1 MLVRIIKKRGYNLT
15 VGLGVEIDAEPIV
28 ALFAG
33 WFGDEWVVELC
44 EELPAAAEVAFLD
57 FGAGL
62 GVPLPHQEREPFFS
76 DGMAQHRKPGEV
88 VPFVFL
94 GDVVFFER
102 VCGQVGEFHKIFA
115 AIGIVIHRR
124 FCGKYTDFS
133 PQKELFLSISKKKI
147 RFAVSNH

>member
-1 MLVRIIKKRGYNLT
+1 M
-15 VGLGVEIDAEPIV
+15 
-28 ALFAG
+28 
-33 WFGDEWVVELC
+33 
-44 EELPAAAEVAFLD
+44 D
-57 FGAGL
+57 FGACL

-115 AIGIVIHRR
+115 AIGIVNHRR